1 MSIVA
6 FIGLGAMGG
15 PMALNLIAAGHAL
28 RVYNRNPARCAQA
41 VAAGATACPSV
52 AEAVRGADFV
62 VSMVADDA
70 ATREVMLGAAGVVA
84 SAAPGTLIVDCST
97 NTPAMVREVAAAA
110 AARGIAHLDAPV
122 SGSVPQARAHELV
135 FMVGGAAADVARAE
149 PLLTAMGRSHR
160 HMGPTGAGA
169 TIKLINNM
177 LSGTVNAAIAEAL
190 LVAQAAGLDPEATQY
205 VLGEG
210 AAGSRLFKTKM
221 PKIYA
226 REFSPQ
232 FQLGLMEK
240 DLRYFL
246 SLAQELDRP
255 APIAA
260 LVRSQMQAARLA
272 DLGALDVSAIFL
284 HVAGE
289 KPPAG

>member
-1 MSIVA
+1 MSTIA

-28 RVYNRNPARCAQA
+28 RVWNRSAAKTAAARE
-41 VAAGATACPSV
+41 AGATVCSSV
-52 AEAVRGADFV
+52 AEAVQGAQFV
-62 VSMVADDA
+62 VSMVADDN
-70 ATREVMLGAAGVVA
+70 ATRDVMLGAAGVVA
-84 SAAPGTLIVDCST
+84 NAAPGTLIIDCST
-97 NTPAMVREVAAAA
+97 NTPAMAREVAAAG
-110 AARGIAHLDAPV
+110 AARGVGYVDAPV
-122 SGSVPQARAHELV
+122 SGSLAQARGRELV
-135 FMVGGAAADVARAE
+135 FMVGGAPADVARAE
-149 PLLTAMGRSHR
+149 PLFQAMGRSHR
-160 HMGPTGAGA
+160 HMGAVGTGA

-190 LVAQAAGLDPEATQY
+190 MVAEAAGLDAEATQY

-221 PKIYA
+221 PKIFG
-226 REFSPQ
+226 RDFSPQ
-232 FQLGLMEK
+232 FQLALMEK

-246 SLAQELDRP
+246 SLAQELDSP

-260 LVRSQMQAARLA
+260 LVRSQMQGARRA

-284 HVAGE
+284 HVSGEAVAGR
-289 KPPAG
+289 

>member
-1 MSIVA
+1 MFNNSGMA
-6 FIGLGAMGG
+6 QFKEFFLGNGT
-15 PMALNLIAAGHAL
+15 PKCQRIADTQKCL
-28 RVYNRNPARCAQA
+28 RVSGKHNDLEDVGFDTYHH
-41 VAAGATACPSV
+41 TMF
-52 AEAVRGADFV
+52 E
-62 VSMVADDA
+62 
-70 ATREVMLGAAGVVA
+70 MLGNWSFG
-84 SAAPGTLIVDCST
+84 DYFKK
-97 NTPAMVREVAAAA
+97 
-110 AARGIAHLDAPV
+110 DAINW
-122 SGSVPQARAHELV
+122 AWE
-135 FMVGGAAADVARAE
+135 
-149 PLLTAMGRSHR
+149 LLTEVYKIPKENLYVSVFEGN
-160 HMGPTGAGA
+160 PDE
-169 TIKLINNM
+169 N
-177 LSGTVNAAIAEAL
+177 VPFDQEAWDHWA
-190 LVAQAAGLDPEATQY
+190 VHFQAAGLDPQATQNI
-205 VLGEG
+205 LGEG

-232 FQLGLMEK
+232 FQLALMEK